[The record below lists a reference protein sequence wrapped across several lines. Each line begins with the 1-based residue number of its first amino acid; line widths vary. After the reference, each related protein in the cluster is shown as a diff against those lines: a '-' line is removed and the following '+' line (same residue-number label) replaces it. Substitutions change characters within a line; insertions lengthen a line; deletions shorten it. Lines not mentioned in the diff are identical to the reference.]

1 MTRRRLRND
10 LQRSGVN
17 PKDLVPVD
25 EVVKALRALGDER
38 NYQNMGNLEQLYSTA
53 VDRFKAL
60 EFELRKRTDT
70 SNAQLYLSGSED
82 VPPNFR
88 GLIQDYY
95 RALSKKPGGSR
106 KTRHGEELEVT
117 EKGLPRRSPRSGRR
131 RARSTRSSESFD
143 LPIRSSP

>member
-1 MTRRRLRND
+1 MNSGDVRQWANQARELANDTQTMRND

-17 PKDLVPVD
+17 PKDLMPVD

-95 RALSKKPGGSR
+95 RALSKKPGG
-106 KTRHGEELEVT
+106 K
-117 EKGLPRRSPRSGRR
+117 
-131 RARSTRSSESFD
+131 
-143 LPIRSSP
+143 